1 MPEIADVAR
10 RLLLGKTVAA
20 ERQQARPERVAPL
33 GHWPGTVGGIVVL
46 WLPFLAYQAI
56 PPSGAHAAMSWPGT
70 VLLVIS
76 LAWSLFVTCHVIANG
91 RWWAWLVISLLPP
104 VSLAAVPILM
114 LASALAVCG
123 AAGLG
128 SALLATAAL
137 LVTARQSGLNIRAMV
152 RRTGGLAGGRR
163 PIRVIS
169 WNTQYWHQGKDQEE
183 FYAYLRGLDADI
195 YLLQEYLYH
204 VGQWRFRLLD
214 DDERLFAAFAGY
226 EVVVKGEL
234 VTASRLPVV
243 GVPALAAEN
252 VLRVDIRA
260 TPGGSVLSTYNVH
273 MPVQLAPLSPL
284 CREFYQVVRR
294 RAYDRNSHYQCL
306 AGDLAANV
314 QPSLIAG
321 DFNASPAVGDLRRL
335 AGVAT
340 DAIHANR
347 SIYPASWD
355 ASRRMLRLWRLDWA
369 FAGGGTDVRRYE
381 FLSTSGRSDHR
392 IQSLLVTIPAER
404 PARCVPTDRALDAG

>member
-1 MPEIADVAR
+1 MPELADVAR
-10 RLLLGKTVAA
+10 KLLPGKTVAA
-20 ERQQARPERVAPL
+20 ERQQAGLERVTPF
-33 GHWPGTVGGIVVL
+33 GHWPGTVGEIVVL

-56 PPSGAHAAMSWPGT
+56 PGSGKPAAMSWPGT
-70 VLLVIS
+70 MLLVIS
-76 LAWSLFVTCHVIANG
+76 LAWSLFVTSHVIANG
-91 RWWAWLVISLLPP
+91 RWWAWLVVSLLPP
-104 VSLAAVPILM
+104 VSFAAVPALM
-114 LASALAVCG
+114 LAGALAVRG
-123 AAGLG
+123 TAGLG
-128 SALLATAAL
+128 SALLAIAAL
-137 LVTARQSGLNIRAMV
+137 LVTARQSGLNIRATA
-152 RRTGGLAGGRR
+152 RPARELAGGQRL
-163 PIRVIS
+163 IRVIA

-243 GVPALAAEN
+243 GVPALTAEN
-252 VLRVDIRA
+252 VLRVDIRV
-260 TPGGSVLSTYNVH
+260 TPGGRVLSTYNVH
-273 MPVQLAPLSPL
+273 IPVQLPALSPL
-284 CREFYQVVRR
+284 RREFYQVVRR
-294 RAYDRNSHYQCL
+294 RAHYRNSHYQCL
-306 AGDLAANV
+306 ADDLAANV
-314 QPSLIAG
+314 QPSLVAG

-347 SIYPASWD
+347 SIYPVSWD
-355 ASRRMLRLWRLDWA
+355 DNRRMLKLWRLDWA
-369 FAGGGTDVRRYE
+369 FADGGTDVRRYE
-381 FLSTSGRSDHR
+381 FLSPSGRSDHQ

-404 PARCVPTDRALDAG
+404 PADCVPTDGALEAG

>member
-1 MPEIADVAR
+1 MPELTDEAR
-10 RLLLGKTVAA
+10 MRLAGKRVAA

-33 GHWPGTVGGIVVL
+33 GHWPGTVGGIVTL

-56 PPSGAHAAMSWPGT
+56 RLSGAHAAMSWPGT
-70 VLLVIS
+70 TLLVIS

-91 RWWAWLVISLLPP
+91 RWWAWLVVSLLPP
-104 VSLAAVPILM
+104 VSLAAVPTLL
-114 LASALAVCG
+114 LAGALAVRG

-128 SALLATAAL
+128 SALLAIAAL
-137 LVTARQSGLNIRAMV
+137 LVTAPQSGLNIRATV
-152 RRTGGLAGGRR
+152 RRTRGLAGGQR
-163 PIRVIS
+163 PARVIS

-183 FYAYLRGLDADI
+183 FYAYLRSLDADV

-214 DDERLFAAFAGY
+214 DDERLFAVFADY
-226 EVVVKGEL
+226 EVVVKGQL

-243 GVPALAAEN
+243 RVPPLAAEN

-260 TPGGSVLSTYNVH
+260 TLGGSVLSTYNVH
-273 MPVQLAPLSPL
+273 IPVQLAPLNPL
-284 CREFYQVVRR
+284 RREFYQIVRQ
-294 RAYDRNSHYQCL
+294 RAHDRISHYQCL

-314 QPSLIAG
+314 QPSLVAG
-321 DFNASPAVGDLRRL
+321 DFNASAAVGDLRRL
-335 AGVAT
+335 AAVAT

-347 SIYPASWD
+347 SIYPVSWD
-355 ASRRMLRLWRLDWA
+355 ANRRMLRLWRLDWA

-381 FLSTSGRSDHR
+381 FLSTAGRSDHH

-404 PARCVPTDRALDAG
+404 PTAGCRGRGLAAG